1 MRVRRTAVVVAALA
15 PLALT
20 AVVAAGPARAQN
32 MPSACVDTA
41 DTIAAVGSVAADV
54 AAGTVS
60 IFGQTT
66 PVDLTTLDLADPHFP
81 DPSRALWW
89 RSLEWLAAVYLAGT
103 PNLPMAG
110 SADPIADVAAA
121 MARHPDPGSA
131 SRAALA
137 TANAT
142 GWDEGT
148 NYSRERALNCIYA
161 LTNDDRLLPA
171 LASTVAANK
180 DPVRYYGP
188 PGKQVHNH
196 GLLANLALI
205 QTADLT
211 HDPDLRAFAV
221 ARLTL
226 SAPKAFS
233 PFGFTYEQST
243 DYHDVNV
250 RQWSNAAAI
259 MAADPAVPAATN
271 RAIAAELLAARRIAG
286 ALIDPAGHT
295 AAIGDSHPAL
305 VKRPTAQRTL
315 VTRDD
320 PGGVAVG
327 RWSWTDPS
335 TSWWAVRY
343 GPAQTMHGHQD
354 HGSILWST
362 LGVPVLVDP
371 GFSTFDPT
379 DPLTAWQKSP
389 AAHNVAVPV
398 ADPYVRTTSRMLV
411 LSRTGRS
418 DTIVVQNRS
427 WQRAVVATAV
437 VDDARHRL
445 SMTQRVNA
453 NFATHLHLAPGWTFH
468 RHAGLVWTFVS
479 RNRVLTIATTAPP
492 RTTALLR
499 GSTRP
504 IGGWV
509 LPSFGARQ
517 PANELV
523 LGGTGTQSLVLTVS
537 VL

>member
-1 MRVRRTAVVVAALA
+1 MRARRTAALLAALA
-15 PLALT
+15 PLLLT
-20 AVVAAGPARAQN
+20 AVVTTAPAHAEN
-32 MPSACVDTA
+32 MPDACLGTA
-41 DTIAAVGSVAADV
+41 DTIAAVGTVGADV

-60 IFGQTT
+60 ILGQTT
-66 PVDLTTLDLADPHFP
+66 PVDLTTLDLAVPRFP

-103 PNLPMAG
+103 PTLPLAG
-110 SADPIADVAAA
+110 SADPVADVASA
-121 MARHPDPGSA
+121 MLRHPDPGSA
-131 SRAALA
+131 TPAALA
-137 TANAT
+137 KANAT

-148 NYSRERALNCIYA
+148 NYSRESALNCLYA
-161 LTNDDRLLPA
+161 LTSDDRLLPA
-171 LASTVAANK
+171 LAATVAANK

-196 GLLANLALI
+196 GLLANLALV

-211 HDPDLRAFAV
+211 DDPDLRAFAI

-250 RQWSNAAAI
+250 REWTNAAAI
-259 MAADPAVPAATN
+259 MAADQAVPAATN
-271 RAIAAELLAARRIAG
+271 EVIAAELQAARRIG
-286 ALIDPAGHT
+286 QALVDPAGHT

-305 VKRPTAQRTL
+305 VTRPVAQRTL
-315 VTRDD
+315 VARDD

-371 GFSTFDPT
+371 GYSTFDPA

-398 ADPYVRTTSRMLV
+398 ADPHIRTTSRML
-411 LSRTGRS
+411 LLQRTGRA
-418 DTIVVQNRS
+418 DTFVVQNRS
-427 WQRAVVATAV
+427 WQRAVLTTAV

-453 NFATHLHLAPGWTFH
+453 GFATHLHLAPGWTFR

-479 RNRVLTIATTAPP
+479 RTRVLTITTTSPP
-492 RTTALLR
+492 SSAVLLR
-499 GSTRP
+499 GSTVP

-509 LPSFGARQ
+509 FPAFGVKQ

-523 LGGTGTQSLVLTVS
+523 LGGVSTQSLVLTVS
-537 VL
+537 RR

>member
-1 MRVRRTAVVVAALA
+1 MRVRRTAAVLGALA
-15 PLALT
+15 PLVLGALVLT
-20 AVVAAGPARAQN
+20 PPANAAAVPA
-32 MPSACVDTA
+32 ACVDTA
-41 DTIAAVGSVAADV
+41 DTIAAVGTVASDV

-66 PVDLTTLDLADPHFP
+66 PVDLSDLDLADPHFS

-89 RSLEWLAAVYLAGT
+89 RSLEWFAAVYLAGT
-103 PNLPMAG
+103 PTLPMAG

-121 MARHPDPGSA
+121 MLRHPDPGSA
-131 SRAALA
+131 TPSDLA
-137 TANAT
+137 KANAT

-148 NYSRERALNCIYA
+148 NYSRERALNCVYA
-161 LTNDDRLLPA
+161 LTGDDRLLPA
-171 LASTVAANK
+171 LAACVTANK

-196 GLLANLALI
+196 GLLANLALV

-211 HDPDLRAFAV
+211 NDPDLRAFAI

-226 SAPKAFS
+226 AAPKAFS

-250 RQWSNAAAI
+250 RQWTNAAVI
-259 MAADPAVPAATN
+259 MTADPAVPAATKTGL
-271 RAIAAELLAARRIAG
+271 AAELLAARRIAG
-286 ALIDPAGHT
+286 ALVDPAGHT
-295 AAIGDSHPAL
+295 ASIGDSHPAL
-305 VKRPTAQRTL
+305 VARPVAQRTL

-327 RWSWTDPS
+327 RWSWTDAR

-371 GFSTFDPT
+371 GFSTFNPS

-398 ADPYVRTTSRMLV
+398 ADPYVRTTSRML
-411 LSRTGRS
+411 LLQRSGRA
-418 DTIVVQNRS
+418 DTFVVQNRS
-427 WQRAVVATAV
+427 WQRAVVTTAV

-479 RNRVLTIATTAPP
+479 KARVLTITTTTPP
-492 RTTALLR
+492 RSAGLLR

-509 LPSFGARQ
+509 FPAFGAKV
-517 PANELV
+517 PAYELV
-523 LGGTGTQSLVLTVS
+523 LGGTSTQSLVLTVS

>member
-1 MRVRRTAVVVAALA
+1 MRVRRTAAVLAALA

-32 MPSACVDTA
+32 MPPACVDTA
-41 DTIAAVGSVAADV
+41 DTIAAVGSVASDV

-103 PNLPMAG
+103 PALPVAG
-110 SADPIADVAAA
+110 STDPIADVAAA
-121 MARHPDPGSA
+121 LARHPDPGSA
-131 SRAALA
+131 TPTALA
-137 TANAT
+137 KANAT

-161 LTNDDRLLPA
+161 LTSDDRLLPA
-171 LASTVAANK
+171 LAATVAANK

-221 ARLTL
+221 ARLTIA
-226 SAPKAFS
+226 APKAFS

-305 VKRPTAQRTL
+305 VARPTPQRTL

-327 RWSWTDPS
+327 RWSWTDRS

-371 GFSTFDPT
+371 GFSTFNPA
-379 DPLTAWQKSP
+379 DPLTTWQKSA

-398 ADPYVRTTSRMLV
+398 ADPYVRTTSRMLL
-411 LSRTGRS
+411 LSRSGRT
-418 DTIVVQNRS
+418 DTFVVQNRS
-427 WQRAVVATAV
+427 WQRAVVTTAV

-479 RNRVLTIATTAPP
+479 RNRLLTIATTTQPKSAV
-492 RTTALLR
+492 LLR

-509 LPSFGARQ
+509 FPSVGAKV

-523 LGGTGTQSLVLTVS
+523 LGGTSTQSLVLTVTP
-537 VL
+537 L